1 MQSQEATVRV
11 YRNFLLAVNSNPCI
25 CSYLLN
31 LSRAQFCRYGITIL
45 DDNGKC
51 LGQSTDKD
59 ADNGMRSCIIALDE
73 QSDVK
78 IIYTVETSGTF
89 SVSYPMPY
97 MIFDESK
104 VFTQLI
110 GTTGFTM

>member
-1 MQSQEATVRV
+1 
-11 YRNFLLAVNSNPCI
+11 
-25 CSYLLN
+25 
-31 LSRAQFCRYGITIL
+31 
-45 DDNGKC
+45 
-51 LGQSTDKD
+51 
-59 ADNGMRSCIIALDE
+59 MRSCIIALDE